1 MVYCCVPFCKA
12 QYGKYCGVSFHEI
25 PSNDELR
32 EKWLDAISREGEQ
45 EGSRWIPGDRSH
57 VCSLHF
63 RNEDFKENCKRRML
77 KGEAVPSLFPA
88 YPVPLQRSVR
98 IKKKRR
104 TSAQGTLFSTSFEEG
119 SKASTEE
126 VVFIKCEP
134 GLSMDEEDSSN
145 FGTNV
150 ELPQVK
156 AEPGFENEIPGIIK
170 EEQNNVGF
178 VTMDDAVEFD
188 ENGGSLNTIKSA
200 SVSRNAGQQA
210 TKNLREKENP
220 VQKKNAEEGTCTP
233 GKEAL
238 QHPNFK
244 RQRGQYTCTS
254 CGKIFPDRLLLRRHC
269 VNPNLRPYLCTICG
283 RSFYQSGHLKAH
295 SVVHSKAKPSCTK
308 CNKSFTQISSLR
320 KHQIVHMVEKPYSC
334 SVCNKSFKHISYLKQ
349 HRSIHRNC

>member
-188 ENGGSLNTIKSA
+188 ENGGSLNTCAGSKAHPLPVGGSTGEE
-200 SVSRNAGQQA
+200 SPTVSLACINRRLKGWPMDDEIR
-210 TKNLREKENP
+210 TM
-220 VQKKNAEEGTCTP
+220 
-233 GKEAL
+233 
-238 QHPNFK
+238 
-244 RQRGQYTCTS
+244 
-254 CGKIFPDRLLLRRHC
+254 RLL
-269 VNPNLRPYLCTICG
+269 
-283 RSFYQSGHLKAH
+283 A
-295 SVVHSKAKPSCTK
+295 
-308 CNKSFTQISSLR
+308 ISTT
-320 KHQIVHMVEKPYSC
+320 M
-334 SVCNKSFKHISYLKQ
+334 
-349 HRSIHRNC
+349 